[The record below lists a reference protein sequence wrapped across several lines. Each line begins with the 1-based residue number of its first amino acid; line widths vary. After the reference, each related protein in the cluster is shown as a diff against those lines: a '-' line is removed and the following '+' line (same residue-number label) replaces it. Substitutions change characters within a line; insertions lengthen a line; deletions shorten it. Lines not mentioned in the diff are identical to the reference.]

1 MTSLMKKAINVLR
14 QLPESE
20 QEEMAKYILAQTSEP
35 VVLSE
40 AELEAIAAGE
50 ADIKAGRF
58 GSDEEF
64 EKTLNRLRTV

>member
-1 MTSLMKKAINVLR
+1 MTKLMQKAINVLR

-20 QEEMAKYILAQTSEP
+20 QEEMAKYILAQTSES

-64 EKTLNRLRTV
+64 EKTLNRLRTA